1 MDNSE
6 LLFPSKGEAPA
17 PALGKGECH
26 DFTQEKSSILW
37 VWFLFLD
44 LFGDF
49 AVFCSI
55 LASPTK
61 PELGDVEPQEL
72 TARGCFPSLDF
83 QLGQAELSS
92 HHTIM
97 GCFGLGK
104 DLKSHPGHGSIPK
117 DSSQCPSL
125 DWDTSRDAILPKFPP
140 IPALPCVLSFPG
152 LVPWALAQPW
162 LSSCSMA
169 LLSLVFSSSSQIL
182 EGSLSS
188 PSSR

>member
-17 PALGKGECH
+17 PALGKGNATILRRKKAAFCG
-26 DFTQEKSSILW
+26 FGSFSWIYLGILPFSAPSSL
-37 VWFLFLD
+37 
-44 LFGDF
+44 
-49 AVFCSI
+49 
-55 LASPTK
+55 PQPN

-104 DLKSHPGHGSIPK
+104 DLKSHPGHGSIPR
-117 DSSQCPSL
+117 DTSQCPSL

-169 LLSLVFSSSSQIL
+169 LLSLVFSSSSQVL